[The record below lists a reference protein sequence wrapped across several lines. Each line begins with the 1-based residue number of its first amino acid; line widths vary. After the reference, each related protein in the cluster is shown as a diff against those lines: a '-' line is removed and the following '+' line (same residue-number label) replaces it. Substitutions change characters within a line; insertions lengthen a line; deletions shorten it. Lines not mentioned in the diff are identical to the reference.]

1 MQELSFKEAAEMLAT
16 PESTLRRW
24 VTHLEQSGYMFNR
37 EGKRRQLNYRDFG
50 ALREVKILSS
60 KMTLELACQQV
71 SEELSPL
78 EESRSIDHRGINDHR
93 ESMEMFDQFI
103 NEFPK
108 MLFWEY
114 KDAASELMD
123 RWKRLKH
130 NVLQGVDHDE
140 FENKSELDR

>member
-24 VTHLEQSGYMFNR
+24 VTLLEQSGYMFNR

-60 KMTLELACQQV
+60 QMTLESACQQV
-71 SEELSPL
+71 NKELDSVEAP
-78 EESRSIDHRGINDHR
+78 STNHRDVKDHR
-93 ESMEMFDQFI
+93 EIIEKFDQFI

-108 MLFWEY
+108 VLFWENQ
-114 KDAASELMD
+114 AAVSELMD

-130 NVLQGVDHDE
+130 DVLQGVDHD
-140 FENKSELDR
+140 